1 MRFSQEVCGVQREES
16 QGHTNNRHQH
26 EENKQTREVIRGKHG
41 EQGQV
46 PQEMD
51 GDCTVG
57 TFVPSKS
64 HVELES
70 SVLEVGP
77 GERCV
82 GHGTGSS

>member
-1 MRFSQEVCGVQREES
+1 MEYKEKTAKGTPARRE
-16 QGHTNNRHQH
+16 
-26 EENKQTREVIRGKHG
+26 QTSREVIRGKHG

-64 HVELES
+64 HVELGS

-82 GHGTGSS
+82 GHGTGSSRRASPFSVG